1 MLPKTTILL
10 ILSCIPTPIPE
21 DLNRIFRDDWTLW
34 YDESTI
40 PRAMQFGLNSEP
52 VSIHDGYHRFN
63 DIDRTTNANIEF
75 PWKDAGG
82 THLVDN
88 LINVKFYWHPRHE
101 AIQVFRTTK
110 RSLFR
115 SQQGIDW
122 KFPIDSVVG
131 EILAFKRNSNSN
143 SKTYVFEIRTLT
155 READNWSPS
164 VYRRFNTNFEVADA
178 LWEIGEE
185 KLAYKIGNGK
195 VNTLK
200 YTDTVHRPPNGKTV
214 FEVEYETVDVSSITS
229 EISNTLLRKPLKQ
242 VFEAS
247 NISTTR
253 NNILPANYIAPM
265 IGMDIEDCMKCHN
278 HVNKHVDNFD
288 RVGRDWYGYVR
299 GSNNIFSF
307 HPFDRSAIS
316 RNGGMLPIRYNSELL
331 KAGYVK

>member
-1 MLPKTTILL
+1 
-10 ILSCIPTPIPE
+10 
-21 DLNRIFRDDWTLW
+21 
-34 YDESTI
+34 
-40 PRAMQFGLNSEP
+40 
-52 VSIHDGYHRFN
+52 
-63 DIDRTTNANIEF
+63 
-75 PWKDAGG
+75 
-82 THLVDN
+82 
-88 LINVKFYWHPRHE
+88 
-101 AIQVFRTTK
+101 
-110 RSLFR
+110 
-115 SQQGIDW
+115 
-122 KFPIDSVVG
+122 
-131 EILAFKRNSNSN
+131 
-143 SKTYVFEIRTLT
+143 
-155 READNWSPS
+155 
-164 VYRRFNTNFEVADA
+164 
-178 LWEIGEE
+178 
-185 KLAYKIGNGK
+185 LAYKIGNGK